1 MQNPH
6 TSIALVDTSYLFAL
20 NWHAQT
26 KSAQNNAG
34 ADALRQI
41 GRVRQTVGH
50 VICCID
56 MPPYARK
63 TLYAD
68 YKAGRE
74 DPGPA
79 YYKQRDWL
87 IEQLDI
93 EGFHVA
99 GAQGFEAD
107 DIVATLTVAYR
118 LVCDDIRIVSADK
131 DSYQLVG
138 PKVRMFVPAVAGRPE
153 KVIDEDKVVDITGVK
168 PSLMVDWQGLVGDSS
183 DNVPGCKDIG
193 PKTAAKL
200 LGKYGSI
207 DGIYR
212 AMATPSV
219 EVVAFIGKAHYANLK
234 EQRAAVLMS
243 RQLVQLQ
250 TNAPVDVGELLE
262 PKRANDK
269 KRAPL
274 VAPPSEVSDA
284 DDSMFITSTAD
295 DQRMLQAEQDA
306 KRQADEMSR
315 RGDDGPMPSAEDEL
329 RVYRQ
334 NQKREA
340 DKLDPEKVISPP
352 PAAPP
357 APPPLPDPK
366 ASERLQEAKATRE
379 SEAAAGPAR
388 PRKTRAREEH
398 PSDMG
403 EQLVVDATP
412 PTSIVMGPGYGLA
425 LEPRNMTQAVWVAQQ
440 IEAAAL
446 FPKLRTWQ
454 AHLAIMM
461 VGREMGLSTMAA
473 LMNFDLVEG
482 RPTPKWQLIMACAMQ
497 HPECEYFVMLESN
510 DEHATFET
518 KRKRNADPDT
528 YTYTID
534 MARQAQL
541 VKPGSGYDKHP
552 AALMRKMCCVHLAR
566 VTYPDSKAMGLYFP
580 EELGAEAAA

>member
-1 MQNPH
+1 MQNPYP
-6 TSIALVDTSYLFAL
+6 SIALVDTSYLFAV
-20 NWHAQT
+20 NWHAQV

-34 ADALRQI
+34 ADTLRQI

-50 VICCID
+50 IICCID

-63 TLYAD
+63 TLFAD

-79 YYKQRDWL
+79 YYKQRNWL

-93 EGFHVA
+93 EGFQVA

-107 DIVATLTVAYR
+107 DIVATLSVAYR

-131 DSYQLVG
+131 DSYQLVNH
-138 PKVRMFVPAVAGRPE
+138 KVRMFVPAIAGRPE

-168 PSLMVDWQGLVGDSS
+168 PSLMVDWQGLVGDAG

-212 AMATPSV
+212 AMATPTV
-219 EVVAFIGKAHYANLK
+219 ETVAFIGKAHYANLK
-234 EQRAAVLMS
+234 EQRAAVLLS

-250 TNAPVDVGELLE
+250 TNAPVDVSALLE
-262 PKRANDK
+262 PKKASDE

-274 VAPPSEVSDA
+274 VSAPSDSDA
-284 DDSMFITSTAD
+284 DDSMFITRNETPAPLPPLPLD
-295 DQRMLQAEQDA
+295 
-306 KRQADEMSR
+306 
-315 RGDDGPMPSAEDEL
+315 GDDGYMPTDEEEQQA
-329 RVYRQ
+329 RDRDR
-334 NQKREA
+334 RERTA
-340 DKLDPEKVISPP
+340 PPPSLDPAQVISPP
-352 PAAPP
+352 PPP
-357 APPPLPDPK
+357 AAPPLPDPK
-366 ASERLQEAKATRE
+366 ATERLHEAKATRE
-379 SEAAAGPAR
+379 AEAAAGPVR
-388 PRKTRAREEH
+388 PRKTKPRQDEH
-398 PSDMG
+398 PSDGG

-412 PTSIVMGPGYGLA
+412 ATSIVMGPGYGLA

-440 IEAAAL
+440 IEAASL

-473 LMNFDLVEG
+473 LMNFELVEG
-482 RPTPKWQLIMACAMQ
+482 RPTPRWQLIMACAVQ
-497 HPECEYFVMLESN
+497 HPECEYFVMIESD

-518 KRKRNADPDT
+518 KRRRNPQVDT

-552 AALMRKMCCVHLAR
+552 AALIRKMCCVHLAR

-580 EELGAEAAA
+580 EELGVEAA

>member
-1 MQNPH
+1 MQNPY
-6 TSIALVDTSYLFAL
+6 TSIALVDTSYLFAV
-20 NWHAQT
+20 NWHGQT
-26 KSAQNNAG
+26 KSAQNNAA
-34 ADALRQI
+34 ADTLRQI

-63 TLYAD
+63 TLFAD

-87 IEQLDI
+87 IEQLDV

-131 DSYQLVG
+131 DSYQLVNH
-138 PKVRMFVPAVAGRPE
+138 KVRMFVPAIGGRPE

-168 PSLMVDWQGLVGDSS
+168 PSLMVDWQGLVGDAG

-219 EVVAFIGKAHYANLK
+219 ELVAFIGKANYANLK
-234 EQRAAVLMS
+234 EQRAAVLLS

-250 TNAPVDVGELLE
+250 TNAPVDVAALLE

-274 VAPPSEVSDA
+274 VAPPPEVSDA
-284 DDSMFITSTAD
+284 DDSMFITNAAD

-306 KRQADEMSR
+306 KRQAEEMSR
-315 RGDDGPMPSAEDEL
+315 RGDDGPMPSPEDEWRASE
-329 RVYRQ
+329 RVRKQ
-334 NQKREA
+334 REA

-379 SEAAAGPAR
+379 AEAAAGPVR
-388 PRKTRAREEH
+388 PRKTKPRAARRRRDPADVNRARPRLRPGARATQH
-398 PSDMG
+398 
-403 EQLVVDATP
+403 DA
-412 PTSIVMGPGYGLA
+412 SRLGG
-425 LEPRNMTQAVWVAQQ
+425 
-440 IEAAAL
+440 AA
-446 FPKLRTWQ
+446 
-454 AHLAIMM
+454 
-461 VGREMGLSTMAA
+461 
-473 LMNFDLVEG
+473 D
-482 RPTPKWQLIMACAMQ
+482 
-497 HPECEYFVMLESN
+497 
-510 DEHATFET
+510 
-518 KRKRNADPDT
+518 
-528 YTYTID
+528 
-534 MARQAQL
+534 
-541 VKPGSGYDKHP
+541 
-552 AALMRKMCCVHLAR
+552 
-566 VTYPDSKAMGLYFP
+566 
-580 EELGAEAAA
+580 